1 MGARA
6 KSEELMADTVDE
18 QGADTN
24 TRDAAGRR
32 YGGEQLGQHPGP
44 LIWFTVFVMCAGFTL
59 GGVAIIFD
67 SLLWFI
73 VGAVIFAIGGIWSL
87 VAGIMN
93 TTE

>member
-1 MGARA
+1 
-6 KSEELMADTVDE
+6 MADTIDE
-18 QGADTN
+18 QNADAN

-44 LIWFTVFVMCAGFTL
+44 IIWLTVVIMCVGFSI

-73 VGAVIFAIGGIWSL
+73 IGTVIFAVGGIWSL
-87 VAGIMN
+87 AAGIMN